1 MSIRLIE
8 ENEKEEEEETEEQRK
23 KRIGYPSDNIEQLI
37 KDAGFEES
45 LEKFKEAKVDD
56 AAFWS
61 LVDDKLEEHLEMK
74 IYGKRKRFLKK
85 LAEIKAAHEKQ
96 AEEKHE
102 ESKKLKK

>member
-8 ENEKEEEEETEEQRK
+8 ENEQEEEETEEQRK

-37 KDAGFEES
+37 KDAGFEEN

-56 AAFWS
+56 ATFWS
-61 LVDDKLEEHLEMK
+61 LVDSGLEDVLEMK
-74 IYGKRKRFLKK
+74 SYGKRKRFLKK

-96 AEEKHE
+96 AKEKHE